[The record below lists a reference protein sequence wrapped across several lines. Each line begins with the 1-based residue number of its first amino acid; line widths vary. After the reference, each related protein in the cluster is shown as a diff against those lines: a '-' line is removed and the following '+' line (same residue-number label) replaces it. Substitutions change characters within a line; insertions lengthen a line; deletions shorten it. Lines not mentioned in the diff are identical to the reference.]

1 MTFAELVKDI
11 AARAAADKVPVR
23 VIYDGER
30 FPTETITQT
39 HARIVEFG
47 KDRFSFA
54 GAKSVEQRPMFAA
67 EQQMLIAV
75 HAKDSRPG
83 ALVSD
88 HRQRAREIANSLA
101 IVALEALH
109 AARCRWLSAEGELV
123 ATDDAQPTS
132 ATYALTITYS
142 SGISRTVFE
151 LADSPVADVAT
162 NVTVGLVTEANC

>member
-30 FPTETITQT
+30 FGTETVTQT
-39 HARIVEFG
+39 HARIVETG
-47 KDRFSFA
+47 KDRLEFA
-54 GAKSVEQRPMFAA
+54 GSKSIDQRPMFAA
-67 EQQMLIAV
+67 ERQMLIAV
-75 HAKDSRPG
+75 HAQDTRAG

-88 HRQRAREIANSLA
+88 HRERARSIAYSLA
-101 IVALEALH
+101 VVALEALH
-109 AARCRWLSAEGELV
+109 AGRCRWLSAEGELL

-142 SGISRTVFE
+142 SGISRSVFE
-151 LADSPVADVAT
+151 LADSPVAGVAT